1 VYIKLCAH
9 EKGSV
14 SQWHSNNTLR
24 VHTQGVTLCYLK
36 YKTAHCKAYIIYT
49 ALLLAIQSEK
59 WRTATQNNLCVTIVV
74 SSFQQSSDAPVS
86 VSLEV
91 EVP

>member
-24 VHTQGVTLCYLK
+24 VQTQGVTLCYLK

-49 ALLLAIQSEK
+49 ALLAIWFEK
-59 WRTATQNNLCVTIVV
+59 WHTATQTNLCVAIVV
-74 SSFQQSSDAPVS
+74 SSSQQSSDVPVG
-86 VSLEV
+86 VSLKV